1 MRLAS
6 PNHPPGEVECFHFG
20 QSKSGRT
27 RVSPPV
33 ARTPMSR
40 ARLLERLFEIDI
52 EQCSRCSGTLKII
65 AAIEHPP

>member
-1 MRLAS
+1 
-6 PNHPPGEVECFHFG
+6 
-20 QSKSGRT
+20 
-27 RVSPPV
+27 
-33 ARTPMSR
+33 MSR